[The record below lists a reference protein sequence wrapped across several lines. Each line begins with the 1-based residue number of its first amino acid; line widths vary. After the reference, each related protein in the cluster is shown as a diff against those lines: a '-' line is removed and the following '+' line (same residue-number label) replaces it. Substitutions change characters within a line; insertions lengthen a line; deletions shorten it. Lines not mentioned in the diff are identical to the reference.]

1 MSQFFDK
8 FPKIL
13 YDIDG
18 KRLTNY
24 QTVTNIFF
32 RVRVIREIL
41 GNISAYYEYLVKDDD
56 TPEILADKVY
66 NNPEA
71 HWIILL
77 ANNIVDPQYDWP
89 LNSTNFNNYI
99 INKYG
104 SIENAQTTYHHYEK
118 VITREESFSG
128 TVVENRF
135 VINQANAANSMAD
148 STIPYDSYNNI
159 PETQSVNTINMGE
172 GRTVIE
178 IINRDR
184 ITNYDYEQQMND
196 NKRSIKI
203 IKPEYYQQIVREFDN
218 LAQTKQRTNYIRRLI

>member
-1 MSQFFDK
+1 M
-8 FPKIL
+8 
-13 YDIDG
+13 
-18 KRLTNY
+18 
-24 QTVTNIFF
+24 
-32 RVRVIREIL
+32 
-41 GNISAYYEYLVKDDD
+41 
-56 TPEILADKVY
+56 
-66 NNPEA
+66 
-71 HWIILL
+71 L

-118 VITREESFSG
+118 VVTREESFSG

-135 VINQANAANSMAD
+135 VINQANAANSMVD
-148 STIPYDSYNNI
+148 STIPYDTYNSLS
-159 PETQSVNTINMGE
+159 ETQTVNTINMGE

-178 IINRDR
+178 IVHRDR

-218 LAQTKQRTNYIRRLI
+218 LTQIKQRTNYIRRLI

>member
-1 MSQFFDK
+1 MAQFFDK

-18 KRLTNY
+18 KQLSNY

-118 VITREESFSG
+118 VVTREESFSG

-135 VINQANAANSMAD
+135 VINQANAANSMVD
-148 STIPYDSYNNI
+148 STIPYDTYNSLS
-159 PETQSVNTINMGE
+159 ETQTVNTINMGE

-178 IINRDR
+178 IVHRDR

-218 LAQTKQRTNYIRRLI
+218 LTQIKQRTNYIRRLI